1 MKKVFALIM
10 AFSLILCL
18 FAGCGEKEQTA
29 ANVKIGLAAPNA
41 THGWVAGVAY
51 SAEKF
56 CKEKGIEYNFT
67 SSADAA
73 EMSKNIDSLVEWGA
87 QALVVWPQWSGME
100 DTVKKV
106 IAQGVPV
113 VGFDVDIACDG
124 VYKVTGDNYDMGYRS
139 AEYITGKVGEG
150 AAIAVLTVP
159 SSGSV
164 SERRLAGFTDYLK
177 EKNYDTSNV
186 FTVEE
191 SSFSRDAGYADMM
204 KILAEHEH
212 IDAVFSMDDEV
223 SIGIVK
229 AITESGRND
238 IKAITGGGGMQEYF
252 KMISSADY
260 ASLGLASALYSP
272 SMIDDA
278 ITTAISLGSGNSAS
292 KITVIPTTIV
302 TAENVSEYL
311 DSQNMVY

>member
-1 MKKVFALIM
+1 MKKVLALITIL
-10 AFSLILCL
+10 SLALCL
-18 FAGCGEKEQTA
+18 FAGCGEKNEPA
-29 ANVKIGLAAPNA
+29 VNVKIGLAAPNA

-51 SAEKF
+51 NAEKF
-56 CKEKGIEYNFT
+56 CNEKGIEYKFT

-73 EMSKNIDSLVEWGA
+73 EMSNNINSLVEWGA

-106 IAQGVPV
+106 VAQGIPV

-139 AEYITGKVGEG
+139 AEYILGKVGDG
-150 AAIAVLTVP
+150 ATIAVLTVP

-164 SERRLAGFTDYLK
+164 SERRKAGFMDYLN
-177 EKNYDTSNV
+177 EKSYDTSNV

-191 SSFSRDAGYADMM
+191 ASFSRDAGYSDTM

-212 IDAVFSMDDEV
+212 IDAIFSMDDEV

-229 AITESGRND
+229 AITETGRTD
-238 IKAITGGGGMQEYF
+238 VKAITGGGGMQEYF

-272 SMIDDA
+272 SMINDA
-278 ITTAISLGSGNSAS
+278 INTAISLGSGNSAS

-311 DSQNMVY
+311 DSRNMVY